1 MDRRFWNQLL
11 LAFGLIFFFFVIG
24 TIIFSAEEGWSLFDA
39 FYFTGITLTSIG
51 FGDIVPTTAV
61 SKITTVIFGFLGI
74 GLVFYSM
81 NLVARKAFEQ
91 EADQLEAMT
100 QKRIQ
105 HRLTEERKAK
115 EATEKEAVELAKEVE
130 KEAVKMAKEMTE
142 TKPVQKPKVRSKK
155 K

>member
-1 MDRRFWNQLL
+1 MAAMDRRFWNQLL
-11 LAFGLIFFFFVIG
+11 LAFALIFFFFVAG
-24 TIIFSAEEGWSLFDA
+24 TIIFSVEEGWTFFDA

-51 FGDIVPTTAV
+51 FGDIVPTTGV
-61 SKITTVIFGFLGI
+61 SRITTVIFGFLGI

-100 QKRIQ
+100 QKRIAR
-105 HRLTEERKAK
+105 HLVEERKAK
-115 EATEKEAVELAKEVE
+115 EAMEAEAEKKVKEVE
-130 KEAVKMAKEMTE
+130 KEAVKIVKEITGK
-142 TKPVQKPKVRSKK
+142 KPVKK